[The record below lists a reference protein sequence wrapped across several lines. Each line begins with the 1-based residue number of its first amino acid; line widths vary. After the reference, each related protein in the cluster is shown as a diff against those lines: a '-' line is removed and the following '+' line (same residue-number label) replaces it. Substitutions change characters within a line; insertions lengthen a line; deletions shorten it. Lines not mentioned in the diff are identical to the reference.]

1 MTTPESAGVRWR
13 ATLFLATATALN
25 FGDRS
30 AFSVVL
36 APLQTELKLSN
47 VALGVLGSLFLW
59 SHGLGS
65 PVAGIL
71 ADRYPRGRLVGF
83 SLFFWSFFILV
94 TGFSTGFGQLS
105 FYRLGLGL
113 SECLF
118 LPAAFAL
125 VADYHATAT
134 RGKAM
139 SLLSMGAQSGV
150 VLGGTSAGF
159 LALYFGW
166 RSVFFALGAGGIG
179 FAVLSGFFLGHGSTG
194 HALSPKVGTGE
205 ALHYLIKV
213 PSYHV
218 ILAKQILA
226 EAGTW
231 IFIGWLP
238 LYLLETYHMNLAQA
252 GFAGTF
258 MLQASLIIGIAVG
271 GMMSDSVAA
280 HDPTRRLAL
289 LGLSCILS
297 APFMIVFL
305 MKPGFYRVAASV
317 AVAYFFRGIGTANE
331 RPALCEV
338 IPPQYRSTA
347 LGVMNAFSTLSG
359 AVGVLLAG
367 VLKSSY
373 GLKAVFAS
381 SSVLNLMAGLI
392 ILFGVYQYTRSDIA
406 RVRELAIPQ
415 TSCFRGSLNGRTNV
429 PSAAQSDG

>member
-1 MTTPESAGVRWR
+1 VTTQESAGVRWR
-13 ATLFLATATALN
+13 ATLFLASASALN

-36 APLQTELKLSN
+36 APLQTELKLSD
-47 VALGVLGSLFLW
+47 VGLGVLSSLFLW
-59 SHGLGS
+59 SHALGS

-71 ADRYPRGRLVGF
+71 ADRYPRGRLVAF

-105 FYRLGLGL
+105 CYRLGLGL

-139 SLLSMGAQSGV
+139 SLLSMGAQLGV

-166 RSVFFALGAGGIG
+166 RSVFFVLGACGIG
-179 FAVLSGFFLGHGSTG
+179 FALVSGLFLPSDS
-194 HALSPKVGTGE
+194 APRAPSPKVGAGE
-205 ALHYLIKV
+205 ALRYLITV

-226 EAGTW
+226 EGGGW
-231 IFIGWLP
+231 IFLGWLP

-258 MLQASLIIGIAVG
+258 MLQASVIIGIAVG
-271 GMMSDSVAA
+271 GLISDSVAA
-280 HDPTRRLAL
+280 HNPTRRLAL
-289 LGLSCILS
+289 LGLSCILG
-297 APFMIVFL
+297 APFTIVFL
-305 MKPGFYRVAASV
+305 MNPGFYGVAAAV
-317 AVAYFFRGIGTANE
+317 AAAYFFRGIGTANE
-331 RPALCEV
+331 RPAVCDV

-347 LGVMNAFSTLSG
+347 LGVMNTFSTSAG
-359 AVGVLLAG
+359 ALGVLLAG

-392 ILFGVYQYTRSDIA
+392 ILSGVYKYTRGDIA
-406 RVRELAIPQ
+406 RARELALP
-415 TSCFRGSLNGRTNV
+415 
-429 PSAAQSDG
+429 